1 MPAASQVQMFSQV
14 LMSVEDA
21 AAGLGIALATDFMVQ
36 GDLSS
41 GSLIALDWP
50 DLHTCFQFNLCCK
63 QRKWKS
69 RTLRSLSFG
78 CLPIPVDVSGLLVYI
93 LNYVV

>member
-69 RTLRSLSFG
+69 RTLRSLSIG
-78 CLPIPVDVSGLLVYI
+78 
-93 LNYVV
+93 